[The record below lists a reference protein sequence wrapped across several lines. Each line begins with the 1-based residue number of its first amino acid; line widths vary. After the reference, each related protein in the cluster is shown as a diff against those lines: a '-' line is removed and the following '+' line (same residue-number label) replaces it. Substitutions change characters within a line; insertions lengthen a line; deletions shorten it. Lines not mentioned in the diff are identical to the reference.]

1 MTMKEHHFI
10 VSYSKQ
16 NGWIIDAASEQV
28 KYPDG
33 TIFNYET
40 SEWEL
45 SYIGDG
51 EYNDNDDEIT
61 DTLGKALKQLN
72 ERART
77 WHKQEK
83 AS

>member
-1 MTMKEHHFI
+1 MKEHHFI

-16 NGWIIDAASEQV
+16 NGWIIDLSSEQV

-33 TIFNYET
+33 TIFNYDT

-61 DTLGKALKQLN
+61 GTLGKALKQLN
-72 ERART
+72 EGLR
-77 WHKQEK
+77 
-83 AS
+83 

>member
-1 MTMKEHHFI
+1 MKEHHFI

-16 NGWIIDAASEQV
+16 NGWIIDLNSEQV

-33 TIFNYET
+33 TVFNYET

-51 EYNDNDDEIT
+51 EYNDNNDEIT
-61 DTLGKALKQLN
+61 GTLGKALKQLN
-72 ERART
+72 EG
-77 WHKQEK
+77 QG
-83 AS
+83 

>member
-1 MTMKEHHFI
+1 MKEHHFI
-10 VSYSKQ
+10 VSYSKE
-16 NGWIIDAASEQV
+16 NGWIIDLNIEQV

-61 DTLGKALKQLN
+61 GTLGKALKQLN
-72 ERART
+72 EG
-77 WHKQEK
+77 
-83 AS
+83 